1 MSNAVPH
8 RYPSLLS
15 RVLLVGL
22 LVVGIGG
29 IATAVAVYGV
39 PGWASGEK
47 GTEQTAPSSPSWDTV
62 KLVEGKPNTIAVPA
76 DVRDSLSIGAPQ
88 EARAATAGRPLTL
101 PGSTALDPTRMM
113 RVRVKFNAEV
123 FEIHKTQDPP
133 LPGMVESLTREIR
146 PGDVV
151 TKGDVLAVVWS
162 VDVGSKK
169 SDLVDALIQ
178 LRLDEQRLQARLKLW
193 REGTIPDDTLAQTRR
208 DVVSDQNAVDR
219 AERTLRTWAI
229 PEAEIQAVKD
239 EVEHVFQRQGKR
251 DKEKEKLWAR
261 CELVAPITGTI
272 VERNVGVGEFVSDTT
287 ANLFTV
293 ADVKRLLV
301 MVNPPEDVL
310 PELLALPPG
319 KLRWSLQTV
328 GAPATEGT
336 IDEISYILDPNL
348 HTAVVKGYIGN
359 QQGKL
364 RAGQFV
370 TATVELP
377 PPPDV
382 VEVPLTGLVED
393 GRQSFVF
400 VQPDPGKQE
409 FTLRRVKVTHRF
421 DKVAFVRSKLT
432 PEEEKLT
439 PDEKARGFL
448 PLQPL
453 APGERYLPSG
463 VLELRSALEDK
474 LSKLQP

>member
-1 MSNAVPH
+1 
-8 RYPSLLS
+8 LF
-15 RVLLVGL
+15 GL
-22 LVVGIGG
+22 LVVGIG
-29 IATAVAVYGV
+29 AVGTGLAVYGV
-39 PGWASGEK
+39 PGWALGGKAKDKEEPPTPP
-47 GTEQTAPSSPSWDTV
+47 GATV
-62 KLVEGKPNTIAVPA
+62 ELVKGKPNTIAVPA
-76 DVRDSLSIGAPQ
+76 AVREALSIG
-88 EARAATAGRPLTL
+88 EAQVARVATSGRPLTL

-113 RVRVKFNAEV
+113 RVRTKFNAEV
-123 FEIHKTQDPP
+123 FEIRKTQDPAR
-133 LPGMVESLTREIR
+133 PGTVESVTRELR

-151 TKGDVLAVVWS
+151 DKGDVLAVVWS
-162 VDVGSKK
+162 IDVGSKK

-178 LRLDEQRLQARLKLW
+178 LRLDEQRLQSRLRLW

-229 PEAEIQAVKD
+229 PEAEIQVVKD
-239 EVEHVFQRQGKR
+239 EVERVFQREGKR

-261 CELVAPITGTI
+261 CELLAPITGTI

-293 ADVKRLLV
+293 ADVNRLLV

-319 KLRWSLQTV
+319 KLRWELRTV
-328 GAPATEGT
+328 GAPATEGR
-336 IDEISYILDPNL
+336 IDEISYLLDPNL
-348 HTAVVKGYIGN
+348 HTAVVKGYISN
-359 QQGKL
+359 PQGKL

-400 VQPDPGKQE
+400 VQPDPGKLE
-409 FTLRRVKVTHRF
+409 YTLRRVKVTHRF
-421 DKVAFVRSKLT
+421 DQVAFVRSKLT
-432 PEEEKLT
+432 PEEQKLT
-439 PDEKARGFL
+439 PDEEAKGYL

-453 APGERYLPSG
+453 KPGERYLAAG

-474 LSKLQP
+474 LSKLH